1 MQRDSS
7 IMNESYP
14 SQDWPQGEFGGIFAQ
29 FLLGALDFS
38 SDPMDYEVFGEKL
51 GHTSSSFL
59 KEYFAGVS
67 PDNVVWFN
75 PVELES
81 EVEG

>member
-1 MQRDSS
+1 
-7 IMNESYP
+7 
-14 SQDWPQGEFGGIFAQ
+14 
-29 FLLGALDFS
+29 
-38 SDPMDYEVFGEKL
+38 MDYEVFGVKF
-51 GHTSSSFL
+51 GHTSSSFV

-81 EVEG
+81 EVEGNE